1 MPGARNKADMSSH
14 SAKRL
19 DTVLFDL
26 DGTLADTAPDLAQTL
41 NQLLVEQGQE
51 PLPFAAIRPH
61 VSNGAS
67 ALVTLGFGLAGD
79 DPDFEALRQRFLDIY
94 SDNLCRQTTLFPGM
108 DELLQQI
115 EQQSMRWGVVTNKP
129 ARFTEPL
136 LEALGVS
143 QRAACIISGDS
154 TEKRK
159 PHPEPM
165 LLACRQLGIEPAC
178 CLYVG
183 DARRDIDAGRNA
195 GMLTLVAAFG
205 YIGEQ
210 DTPDDWQAH
219 GVVDSPLSI
228 LDWLLQYNQG
238 LTAAS

>member
-1 MPGARNKADMSSH
+1 MSSRY
-14 SAKRL
+14 KNLL
-19 DTVLFDL
+19 DTILFDL

-41 NQLLVEQGQE
+41 NLLLEEQGR
-51 PLPFAAIRPH
+51 PSLPFATIRPH
-61 VSNGAS
+61 VSNGAT
-67 ALVTLGFGLAGD
+67 ALVTLGFGLTSE
-79 DPDFEALRQRFLDIY
+79 DPDFDALRRRFLDIY
-94 SDNLCRQTTLFPGM
+94 ADHLCRHTTLFPGM

-115 EQQSMRWGVVTNKP
+115 ERQSMRWGVVTNKP

-136 LEALGVS
+136 LEALGLG

-154 TEKRK
+154 TVQRK

-165 LLACRQLGIEPAC
+165 LLACRQLGVVPGN

-195 GMLTLVAAFG
+195 GMQTLVAGFG
-205 YIGEQ
+205 YIGEH
-210 DTPDDWQAH
+210 DPPDDWQAH
-219 GVVDSPLSI
+219 GIVASPMSI
-228 LDWLLQYNQG
+228 LEWLQQYNQR